1 MKTVLHKA
9 ESRGSFDYGWL
20 KTNYSFSFSSWQN
33 PEKVHFGVL
42 RVLNDDTIA
51 AGMGFGTHS
60 HDNMEIITIP
70 TSGQLEHKDSMGNH
84 GIISKGEVQVMSAG
98 SGIQHSEY
106 NNNKEFPVSL
116 FQIWLFS
123 NKKNVA
129 PRYDQRSFDFD
140 SLKNEFCTI
149 VSPMGEKTGLNIH
162 QDAWFSLGKL
172 DKDFSYNYKLK
183 NKNNGVYLFLIEG
196 NITLNKLLLKRR
208 DAVEITE
215 SESFEIISNSNS
227 ELLLL
232 EIPL

>member
-106 NNNKEFPVSL
+106 NNSKEFPVSL

-149 VSPMGEKTGLNIH
+149 VSPMGENTGLNIH

-172 DKDFSYNYKLK
+172 DKDFSYNYNLK

-215 SESFEIISNSNS
+215 FESLEIISNSNS

-232 EIPL
+232 EIPM